1 MKFLLDRMV
10 GNLASWLRILDADTI
25 YERNADD
32 DRLLERARAEERIL
46 LTRDRALAERARGLG
61 LRAHLLGAGSVAE
74 WLADLHRSLG
84 LPLEPRFER
93 CSLCNGAPLRPAGPG
108 DLAGKEY
115 VPKGG
120 AGLLF
125 ACPECGQ
132 IYWEGGHW
140 GNIRRTLDEAKRLAQ
155 A

>member
-10 GNLASWLRILDADTI
+10 GNLASWLRILDADTL
-25 YERNADD
+25 YERDADD
-32 DRLLERARAEERIL
+32 DRLLERARAGERVL

-61 LRAHLLGAGSVAE
+61 LRAHLIGAGSVAE

-84 LPLEPRFER
+84 LGLEPRIER

-108 DLAGKEY
+108 DLVGKGY
-115 VPKGG
+115 VPKEAPGP
-120 AGLLF
+120 LWT
-125 ACPECGQ
+125 CPDCGQ

-140 GNIRRTLDEAKRLAQ
+140 RNIRRVLDEAKRLAQ